1 MADKHSVWRGHLRL
15 ALVSCPVVLYSAR
28 RASAELHFHFINP
41 KTNNRV
47 RMITLDAGTDEELQ
61 RSQLVRGYEFEKD
74 TYVILD
80 DDDFERA
87 RIDSSTVL
95 NVDKFVDAAA
105 IDPIY
110 YDSSFYLAP
119 DGEVGR
125 DVYAVLRDAIAATG
139 RVALS
144 RLVIS
149 RRERA
154 VAVMPL
160 GRGLV
165 LHTLHDKTEI
175 ADPGGMFADLPD
187 SKPDPEM
194 IALARQLIDRQT
206 AAFSPDD
213 MDDRYAARLR
223 EVIEAK
229 LQGRPGP
236 QPAAVTERNNVIDLM
251 AALKRSLGQT
261 DSKPEAAAPK
271 PAAAK
276 PARVAAKAKSAAA
289 PKREAAAPKPAPA
302 KRKRA

>member
-1 MADKHSVWRGHLRL
+1 MAEKHSVWRGHLRL
-15 ALVSCPVVLYSAR
+15 ALVSCPVVLFSAR
-28 RASAELHFHFINP
+28 RAASELHFHFINP
-41 KTNNRV
+41 KTSNRV
-47 RMITLDAGTDEELQ
+47 RMITLDAGTEEEVQ

-74 TYVILD
+74 TYVLLD

-87 RIDSSTVL
+87 RIDSSSVL
-95 NVDKFVDAAA
+95 NVEKFVEAAA

-110 YDSSFYLAP
+110 YDSSFFLAP
-119 DGEVGR
+119 DGDVGR

-144 RLVIS
+144 RLVIA

-154 VAVMPL
+154 VAVMPM

-165 LHTLHDKTEI
+165 LHTLHDSTEI
-175 ADPGGMFADLPD
+175 VDPAGVFADLPD
-187 SKPDPEM
+187 GKPDAEM
-194 IALARQLIDRQT
+194 IGLAKQLIDRQT

-213 MDDRYAARLR
+213 MQDRYAARLR

-229 LQGRPGP
+229 LAGRPGP
-236 QPAAVTERNNVIDLM
+236 EPTQITERGNVVDLM

-261 DSKPEAAAPK
+261 ESKPARKAKAAPAARKTAAPK
-271 PAAAK
+271 K
-276 PARVAAKAKSAAA
+276 
-289 PKREAAAPKPAPA
+289 APA

>member
-1 MADKHSVWRGHLRL
+1 MAEKHSVWRGHLRL
-15 ALVSCPVVLYSAR
+15 ALVSCPVVLFSAR
-28 RASAELHFHFINP
+28 RAASELHFHFINP
-41 KTNNRV
+41 KTSNRV
-47 RMITLDAGTDEELQ
+47 RMITLDAGTEEEVQ

-74 TYVILD
+74 TYVLLD

-87 RIDSSTVL
+87 RIDSSSVL
-95 NVDKFVDAAA
+95 NVEKFVEAAA

-110 YDSSFYLAP
+110 YDSSFFLAP
-119 DGEVGR
+119 DGDVGR

-144 RLVIS
+144 RLVIA

-154 VAVMPL
+154 VAVMPM

-165 LHTLHDKTEI
+165 LHTLHDSNEI
-175 ADPGGMFADLPD
+175 VDPAGVFADLPAG
-187 SKPDPEM
+187 KPDAEM
-194 IALARQLIDRQT
+194 IGLAKQLIDRQT

-213 MDDRYAARLR
+213 MQDRYAARLR

-229 LQGRPGP
+229 LAGRPGP
-236 QPAAVTERNNVIDLM
+236 EPTQITERGNVVDLM

-261 DSKPEAAAPK
+261 ESKPARKAKAAPAARKTAAPK
-271 PAAAK
+271 K
-276 PARVAAKAKSAAA
+276 
-289 PKREAAAPKPAPA
+289 APA